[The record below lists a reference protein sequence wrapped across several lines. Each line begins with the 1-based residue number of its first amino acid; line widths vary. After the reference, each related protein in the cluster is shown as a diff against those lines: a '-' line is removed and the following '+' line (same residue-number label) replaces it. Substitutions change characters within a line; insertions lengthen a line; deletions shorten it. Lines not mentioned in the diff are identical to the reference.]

1 MTKPISPPKT
11 AQKSSH
17 SLGSCI
23 LGSLFAGIVLC
34 VLSLLFFSW
43 VFSKADLPL
52 YAAVPMATA
61 AICIGTAGA
70 AMLLSRLQQKNGL
83 LLGLCT
89 GVFFFAAYAL
99 AALLGGQREFT
110 GFAAIKLA
118 SILLSGCLGG
128 YLGLL
133 CAEQKKRRRP
143 GTMR

>member
-1 MTKPISPPKT
+1 MSKPIPPPKPGP
-11 AQKSSH
+11 KGGH

-23 LGSLFAGIVLC
+23 LGSLLAGIVLC
-34 VLSLLFFSW
+34 VLALLFFSW

-89 GVFFFAAYAL
+89 GIFFFAAYAL
-99 AALLGGQREFT
+99 AALLNGQREFT

-133 CAEQKKRRRP
+133 FAQQKKRRRP
-143 GTMR
+143 AGR

>member
-1 MTKPISPPKT
+1 MSKPIPPPKPGP
-11 AQKSSH
+11 KGGH

-23 LGSLFAGIVLC
+23 LSSLLAGIVLC
-34 VLSLLFFSW
+34 VLALLFFSW

-89 GVFFFAAYAL
+89 GIFFFAAYAL
-99 AALLGGQREFT
+99 AALLNGQREFT

-133 CAEQKKRRRP
+133 LAQQKKRRRP
-143 GTMR
+143 AGR

>member
-1 MTKPISPPKT
+1 MSKPISPPKAAAKKT
-11 AQKSSH
+11 PR
-17 SLGSCI
+17 SLGGCI
-23 LGSLFAGIVLC
+23 LGSLLAGIVLC
-34 VLSLLFFSW
+34 VLALLFFSW

-83 LLGLCT
+83 LMGLCT
-89 GVFFFAAYAL
+89 GIFFFAAYAL

-110 GFAAIKLA
+110 GFAAMKLA

-133 CAEQKKRRRP
+133 SAEQKRRRRP
-143 GTMR
+143 AGR

>member
-1 MTKPISPPKT
+1 MSKPIPLPKPGP
-11 AQKSSH
+11 KGGH

-23 LGSLFAGIVLC
+23 LGSLLAGIVLC
-34 VLSLLFFSW
+34 VLALLFFSW

-99 AALLGGQREFT
+99 AALLNGQREFT

-133 CAEQKKRRRP
+133 FAQQKKCRRP
-143 GTMR
+143 AGR

>member
-1 MTKPISPPKT
+1 MSKPISPPVPAKKGGH
-11 AQKSSH
+11 A
-17 SLGSCI
+17 LGSCI
-23 LGSLFAGIVLC
+23 LGSLLAGIVLC
-34 VLSLLFFSW
+34 VLALLFFSW

-99 AALLGGQREFT
+99 AALLNGQREFT

-133 CAEQKKRRRP
+133 LAQPKKHRRP
-143 GTMR
+143 AGR

>member
-1 MTKPISPPKT
+1 MSKPISPPKAAART
-11 AQKSSH
+11 KPR
-17 SLGSCI
+17 SLGGCI
-23 LGSLFAGIVLC
+23 LGSLLAGIVLC
-34 VLSLLFFSW
+34 VLALLFFSW
-43 VFSKADLPL
+43 IFSKSDLPL

-89 GVFFFAAYAL
+89 GIFFFAAYAL
-99 AALLGGQREFT
+99 AALLSGQREFS
-110 GFAAIKLA
+110 GFAALKLA

-133 CAEQKKRRRP
+133 FAEQKRHRRP
-143 GTMR
+143 AGR